1 MITLAAC
8 LACASA
14 VAALSILTVHDHEHR
29 ATDRR
34 ATDWDT
40 HVDDALKAARQ

>member
-14 VAALSILTVHDHEHR
+14 VAALGILTVHDHEHR

-40 HVDDALKAARQ
+40 HVAAALSVAQA